1 MWFVFAMI
9 TTLAWGGADL
19 FYKKGTDSKDRYSHV
34 KIAIMVGLV
43 MGIHATIYLFA
54 NGLKISFID
63 MIKYLPV
70 SGLYILSMI
79 IGYVGLRY
87 LNLSI
92 SSPVQNA
99 SGVIV
104 TILLVLFFKSPVTTL
119 EIIGIVLITAGVIG
133 IAALDKGKVNLK
145 IGGPDKK
152 YTISFFAILFP
163 LLYCVIDGLGTFAD
177 AIYLDEMQL
186 ISEDAALIA
195 YEYTFFIVAVVLF
208 VFLKIKKVPF
218 NALKE
223 KDKGLAAIL
232 ETAGQFFYVYAMSS
246 NAVVSAPLV
255 AAYSV
260 FSVIFSRI
268 FLKEKLKTS
277 QYIVIA
283 IVFIGIILMGI
294 AEGLAE

>member
-1 MWFVFAMI
+1 MWFVFALV
-9 TTLAWGGADL
+9 TTLAWGAADL

-34 KIAIMVGLV
+34 KIAILVGLV

-54 NGLKISFID
+54 NGLKISFSD

-70 SGLYILSMI
+70 SGLYILSMV

-104 TILLVLFFKSPVTTL
+104 TIFLVIFFRSSVSTL
-119 EIIGIVLITAGVIG
+119 EIVGIVLITAGVIG
-133 IAALDKGKVNLK
+133 ISVLDKGKVDIK
-145 IGGPDKK
+145 IGGADKK
-152 YTISFFAILFP
+152 YTISFFAIIFP
-163 LLYCVIDGLGTFAD
+163 LLYCLVDGLGTFAD
-177 AIYLDEMQL
+177 AIYLDELKL
-186 ISEDAALIA
+186 ISEDSALLA
-195 YEYTFFIVAVVLF
+195 YEYTFFIVAIVLF

-218 NALKE
+218 NIFKE
-223 KDKGLAAIL
+223 KDKGLAAVL

-246 NAVVSAPLV
+246 NAVVSAPLI

-260 FSVIFSRI
+260 FSVIFARI
-268 FLKEKLKTS
+268 FLKEELKRS
-277 QYIVIA
+277 QYIVIV
-283 IVFIGIILMGI
+283 IVFIGIILMGV